1 MGQDARKNALELRHQ
16 ELEHQVEAEEAKLLP
31 DDEALAR
38 LKRQKLRIK
47 DELATM
53 EAP

>member
-1 MGQDARKNALELRHQ
+1 MGQDARKNALELRHR
-16 ELEHQVEAEEAKLLP
+16 ELEHLVETEEARPLP
-31 DDEALAR
+31 DDVALAR

-53 EAP
+53 EVR